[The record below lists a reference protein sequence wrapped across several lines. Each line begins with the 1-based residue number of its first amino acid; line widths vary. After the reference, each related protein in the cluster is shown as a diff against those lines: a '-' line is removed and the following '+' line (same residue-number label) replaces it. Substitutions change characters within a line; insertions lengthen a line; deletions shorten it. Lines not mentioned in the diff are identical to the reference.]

1 MRIRII
7 SILIILFLFP
17 QSTKTQTAMQKNQQD
32 RKPAVAG
39 SFYPANAD
47 QLRQVV
53 TGYLKSAKPYQTDGS
68 VRALVLPHAGYVFS
82 GGVAAS
88 GFNQINPDT
97 EYKRVFIIAS
107 SHRMSLGKASVY
119 TSGDYLTPLG
129 RVAVDR
135 TAAEQLAKNRHFFT
149 DDPSA
154 HIQEHSIEVQLPFL
168 QVKLNYPFSIVPI
181 VVGTQVPSVCEGI
194 AEALKPWFTSENLF
208 IVSSD
213 FSHYPTYTDA
223 RKIDAATADAFCS
236 NSIEQF
242 LNTLNANDKL
252 KIPDLATSMCAWP
265 SGLVLLYLT
274 RNRDDLSFHQIDYK
288 NSGDMQP
295 YGDKAAVVGYHAI
308 AVSEQT
314 TGQFG
319 LSRKDKE
326 ELLFIARKTVES
338 YVRDRS
344 VPSLEPSAYSE
355 SLQTKAGAFVTLKTN
370 GKLRGCIGSFEPS
383 EPLFKVVQGMAIA
396 SATQD
401 SRFLP
406 VQTRELKEI
415 HIEISVLTPLRK
427 ISSIKEI
434 QLGKHGIY
442 IKKGHRGGTFLPQVA
457 TETGWTLEEFLGHCA
472 EDKAGLG
479 WNGWKEADI
488 YVYEAIIFE
497 EQIPK

>member
-1 MRIRII
+1 
-7 SILIILFLFP
+7 
-17 QSTKTQTAMQKNQQD
+17 MQKIQQD

-47 QLRQVV
+47 QLRQAVI
-53 TGYLKSAKPYQTDGS
+53 GYLKAAKTQQSDGS

-88 GFNQINPDT
+88 GFNQINPDS

-119 TSGDYLTPLG
+119 TKGDYLTPLG

-135 TAAEQLAKNRHFFT
+135 TVSEQLAKNHHFFT

-168 QVKLNYPFSIVPI
+168 QVKLTYPFSIVPI

-194 AEALKPWFTSENLF
+194 AEALKPWFTPENLF
-208 IVSSD
+208 IISSD
-213 FSHYPTYTDA
+213 FSHYPEYADA
-223 RKIDAATADAFCS
+223 QRIDAGTADAFCS
-236 NSIEQF
+236 NSVEQF
-242 LNTLNANDKL
+242 LNTLNDNNKL

-274 RNRDDLSFHQIDYK
+274 RYRNDLSFNQIEYK

-295 YGDKAAVVGYHAI
+295 YGDKSSVVGYHAI
-308 AVSEQT
+308 LVSEQT
-314 TGQFG
+314 TGQFR
-319 LSRKDKE
+319 LSKEDKE
-326 ELLFIARKTVES
+326 DLVTIARTTVES
-338 YVRDRS
+338 YVRGRS
-344 VPSLEPSAYSE
+344 VPRLEPSDYSE
-355 SLQTKAGAFVTLKTN
+355 RLKTKAGAFVTLKAN

-383 EPLFKVVQGMAIA
+383 EPLFKVVQEMAIA
-396 SATQD
+396 AATQD

-406 VQTRELKEI
+406 VQSRDLKDI

-427 ISSIKEI
+427 IASIKEI

-497 EQIPK
+497 EQIAK